1 MLNKLILI
9 ENGQSCQFSK
19 EEDLIKYFLGSG
31 YYNQS
36 EGEKFQQMELNALAK
51 CIGTDMKVV
60 KINRAE
66 AQKEKIDLKN
76 KFIIYDEKTY
86 ILSLL
91 LTERAMLLESI
102 DSNIFTENLD
112 KTGIRDNYIIVNTFA
127 EKLLDKYINSQ

>member
-9 ENGQSCQFSK
+9 ENGQSRQFSK

-36 EGEKFQQMELNALAK
+36 EEKKMQQMELNALAK

-60 KINRAE
+60 KIDRAE

-76 KFIIYDEKTY
+76 KFIVYDEKTY

-91 LTERAMLLESI
+91 LTQRAMLLESI
-102 DSNIFTENLD
+102 DSNIFTGNLD
-112 KTGIRDNYIIVNTFA
+112 KAGITDNYIIVNTFA
-127 EKLLDKYINSQ
+127 EKLLDKYINGQ

>member
-9 ENGQSCQFSK
+9 ENGQSRQFSK

-36 EGEKFQQMELNALAK
+36 KEEKLQQMELNALAK

-60 KINRAE
+60 KIDRAE
-66 AQKEKIDLKN
+66 AQKQKIDLKN
-76 KFIIYDEKTY
+76 KFIVYDEKTY

-91 LTERAMLLESI
+91 LTQRAMLLESI

-112 KTGIRDNYIIVNTFA
+112 KTGITDNYIIVNTFA
-127 EKLLDKYINSQ
+127 EKLLDKYINGE

>member
-9 ENGQSCQFSK
+9 ENGQSRQFSK

-76 KFIIYDEKTY
+76 KFIVYDEKTY

-91 LTERAMLLESI
+91 LTQRAMLLESI
-102 DSNIFTENLD
+102 DSNIFTGNLD
-112 KTGIRDNYIIVNTFA
+112 KTGITDNYIIVNTFA
-127 EKLLDKYINSQ
+127 EKLLDKYINGQ